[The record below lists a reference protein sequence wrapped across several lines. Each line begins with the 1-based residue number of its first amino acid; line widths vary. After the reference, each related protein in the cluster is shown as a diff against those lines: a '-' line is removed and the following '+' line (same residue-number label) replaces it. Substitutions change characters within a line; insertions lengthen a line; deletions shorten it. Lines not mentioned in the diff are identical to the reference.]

1 MTDAALHLNEEF
13 ISEDLEYYFSGE
25 RDKNNQ
31 IRPDNNIYSM
41 TPTSIHLS
49 VGLDDDKVGNFFYP
63 TLPNLLDRV
72 YIGISV
78 PLFASNWGASFLL
91 ELLKVVKPGGV
102 IILPVYP
109 EGQAQ
114 EKGYWSRSF
123 LENIFLSRQRWTG
136 FSNVRAENDGVM
148 SLSVGRKWP
157 DPIPSTIQWFYQQ
170 RANLALGK
178 LLETGNHD
186 DLATAFAEIATRVWA
201 NYTHSSVIERV
212 ILDAFGASSSVLVNC
227 VSNDYGLL
235 VTDLLLSSYINV
247 ESGKTIHITQAEEAV
262 AKSFANYFAPHTGD
276 RHEVKMSDVNNVG
289 FENKSDVICLIHSLS
304 IFNQAY
310 QEMLIDQAWDNL
322 NMNGLLIVHDTMPSA
337 WHKLGE
343 TGLHQKL
350 ENLGVLSTY
359 SSIAASKIEENVE
372 ISHYSSI
379 QEGKLVEE
387 KEQQTTV
394 FKVIKK
400 V

>member
-1 MTDAALHLNEEF
+1 MADAAFHLTDEF
-13 ISEDLEYYFSGE
+13 INEDLEYYFSGE

-31 IRPDNNIYSM
+31 IRPDDNIYSM
-41 TPTSIHLS
+41 TPTSTHLS

-91 ELLKVVKPGGV
+91 ELLKIVKPGGA

-123 LENIFLSRQRWTG
+123 LENIFLSRERWTG

-157 DPIPSTIQWFYQQ
+157 DPIPSTVQWFYQQ

-178 LLETGNHD
+178 LLETGNRD
-186 DLATAFAEIATRVWA
+186 GLAAGFAEIATRVWA
-201 NYTHSSVIERV
+201 NYTHCSVIERI
-212 ILDAFGASSSVLVNC
+212 ILDAFGVKTPLQVSC

-235 VTDLLLSSYINV
+235 VTDLLLSGYINV
-247 ESGKTIHITQAEEAV
+247 EVGSTIHITQAEEVIAN
-262 AKSFANYFAPHTGD
+262 SFASYFAPHTGD
-276 RHEVKMSDVNNVG
+276 RHDVKMEDVNG
-289 FENKSDVICLIHSLS
+289 IDFESKSDVICLIHSLS
-304 IFNQAY
+304 CLSQTQ
-310 QEMLIDQAWDNL
+310 QEALVDKAWDNL
-322 NMNGLLIVHDTMPSA
+322 NLNGLLIVHDAMPVA
-337 WHKLGE
+337 WQKTDLHK
-343 TGLHQKL
+343 KL
-350 ENLGVLSTY
+350 ENMGTLSTY
-359 SSIAASKIEENVE
+359 SSIVASRIEANVE
-372 ISHYSSI
+372 ISHYSTI
-379 QEGKLVEE
+379 QEGKLVDE
-387 KEQQTTV
+387 KNQQTTV
-394 FKVIKK
+394 FKVIQK